1 MKKNMKHI
9 RGIQIA
15 IPVLILMWATIG
27 VCFSTTYYVDISV
40 TDTHMASATPDF
52 TTYNHTTFATTGG
65 RDRVF
70 KTIADINSFSALAA
84 GDSVLFR
91 KGQTWRE
98 QLTIPASG
106 SSGNPITFG
115 AYGSGAQPLISGEG
129 PTANRAYCIKVNVRT
144 YITINDL
151 HTERAIGAY
160 AENIYILNSSYV
172 NVQNC
177 ESEYSAHSGI
187 KILDSPYCVIRNCVT
202 HHNYNTGIF
211 AKQSNNILIT
221 NCISHHNDYKGIDI
235 EAEQD
240 NEILNATV
248 EVCTSHDNKREGIDT
263 DNADGVTVRRCNVY
277 LNGSLSPDFPG
288 ISIGNG
294 TQDATISYCIIHHNF
309 NEGIT
314 IEQSG
319 ENTGTKIYND
329 VFYGNGAN
337 NIYIKSNSTTIRN
350 CVSMNAGNSLFT
362 VPSGL
367 GIMYTNS
374 DYNIFYD
381 DTDFKMVWNGTIY
394 NNLIAFCTASSQEA
408 NSKENDPHFI
418 GASNDDFRVQYN
430 SVVIDAGTDVGL
442 IEDYIGN
449 PVPFSTRPDMGAY
462 EWQGTLVDGNLIPLI
477 TKLNQ
482 NYPNPFNPTTTIE
495 FSIQNDSHIELTVRN
510 IKGQKIKSLLN
521 DQITAGE
528 HSIAWDGKDAFGKK
542 VSSGVYLYKLS
553 VNGKIEA
560 VRKCLLLK

>member
-1 MKKNMKHI
+1 MNECSCRK
-9 RGIQIA
+9 R
-15 IPVLILMWATIG
+15 
-27 VCFSTTYYVDISV
+27 
-40 TDTHMASATPDF
+40 TH
-52 TTYNHTTFATTGG
+52 
-65 RDRVF
+65 
-70 KTIADINSFSALAA
+70 
-84 GDSVLFR
+84 
-91 KGQTWRE
+91 
-98 QLTIPASG
+98 
-106 SSGNPITFG
+106 
-115 AYGSGAQPLISGEG
+115 
-129 PTANRAYCIKVNVRT
+129 
-144 YITINDL
+144 
-151 HTERAIGAY
+151 
-160 AENIYILNSSYV
+160 
-172 NVQNC
+172 
-177 ESEYSAHSGI
+177 
-187 KILDSPYCVIRNCVT
+187 
-202 HHNYNTGIF
+202 
-211 AKQSNNILIT
+211 
-221 NCISHHNDYKGIDI
+221 
-235 EAEQD
+235 
-240 NEILNATV
+240 
-248 EVCTSHDNKREGIDT
+248 SHDNKREGIDT

-337 NIYIKSNSTTIRN
+337 NIYIKSNNTTIRN

-374 DYNIFYD
+374 DYNLFYD

-462 EWQGTLVDGNLIPLI
+462 EWQGTGVENYELPVTDYLL
-477 TKLNQ
+477 T

-495 FSIQNDSHIELTVRN
+495 FSIQYDSQIELSIFTIRGQIVKTLAQN
-510 IKGQKIKSLLN
+510 KFTKGS
-521 DQITAGE
+521 
-528 HSIAWDGKDAFGKK
+528 HSIIWNGDDDFGNSI
-542 VSSGVYLYKLS
+542 SSGVYLYKLNI
-553 VNGKIEA
+553 NGKTEL
-560 VRKCLLLK
+560 VKKCLLLK